1 MKKLLVVLA
10 SLALVASLTACAKAP
25 TEEVN
30 ATKGSLDAAVAEGAQ
45 QYTPEDYK
53 MVADQLAAANAEI
66 KVQEEKFFKNF
77 DKAKQILAKA
87 KADADALKG
96 KVVARKEE
104 LKKAAI
110 ATMAQANTALAEAK
124 ALLAKAPKGK
134 GSKADIEAMATDLA
148 GVEAMIPEVQP
159 MIDKGDFIG
168 ANEKANAILA
178 RINAVSAEVNAA
190 IEKQG
195 AAKAAKAPAKK
206 K

>member
-30 ATKGSLDAAVAEGAQ
+30 ATKASLDSAVADGAQ

-53 MVADQLAAANAEI
+53 VVADQLAAANAEI

-77 DKAKQILAKA
+77 DKAKQMLAKA

-96 KVVARKEE
+96 KVAARKEE
-104 LKKAAI
+104 LKQAAI
-110 ATMAQANTALAEAK
+110 ATMAQATTALEEAK

-134 GSKADIEAMATDLA
+134 GSKAEIEAMMTDLA

-159 MIDKGDFIG
+159 MIDGGDFIG

-178 RINAVSAEVNAA
+178 RINAVISEVNAA
-190 IEKQG
+190 IE
-195 AAKAAKAPAKK
+195 AKK

>member
-25 TEEVN
+25 VEEVN
-30 ATKGSLDAAVAEGAQ
+30 ATKGALDAAVAEGAQ

-96 KVVARKEE
+96 KVAARKEE
-104 LKKAAI
+104 LKQAAI
-110 ATMAQANTALAEAK
+110 ATMAQVTTALEEAK

-134 GSKADIEAMATDLA
+134 GSKAEIEAMMTDLA

-159 MIDKGDFIG
+159 MLDGGDFIG

-178 RINAVSAEVNAA
+178 RINAVISEVNAA
-190 IEKQG
+190 IE
-195 AAKAAKAPAKK
+195 AKK

>member
-30 ATKGSLDAAVAEGAQ
+30 ATKASLDAAVADGAQ

-53 MVADQLAAANAEI
+53 AVADQLAAANAEI

-77 DKAKQILAKA
+77 DKAKQMLAKA

-96 KVVARKEE
+96 KVAARKEE
-104 LKKAAI
+104 LKQACI

-134 GSKADIEAMATDLA
+134 GSKAEIEAMTTDLA

-159 MIDKGDFIG
+159 MLDKGDFIG

-178 RINAVSAEVNAA
+178 RINAVISEVNAA
-190 IEKQG
+190 IE
-195 AAKAAKAPAKK
+195 AKK

>member
-30 ATKGSLDAAVAEGAQ
+30 ATKASLDAAVADGAQ

-53 MVADQLAAANAEI
+53 AVADQLAAANAEI

-96 KVVARKEE
+96 KVAARKEE
-104 LKKAAI
+104 LKKACI
-110 ATMAQANTALAEAK
+110 ATMEQANAALAQAKE
-124 ALLAKAPKGK
+124 LLAKAPKGK
-134 GSKADIEAMATDLA
+134 GSKAEIEAMATDLA

-159 MIDKGDFIG
+159 MLDKGDFIG

-178 RINAVSAEVNAA
+178 RINAVISEVNAA
-190 IEKQG
+190 IE
-195 AAKAAKAPAKK
+195 AKK

>member
-30 ATKGSLDAAVAEGAQ
+30 ATKASLDAAVADGAQ

-77 DKAKQILAKA
+77 DKAKQMLAKA
-87 KADADALKG
+87 KADGDALKG
-96 KVVARKEE
+96 KVAARKEE
-104 LKKAAI
+104 LKQAAI
-110 ATMAQANTALAEAK
+110 ATMAQVTTALEEAK

-134 GSKADIEAMATDLA
+134 GSKAEIEAMQTDLA

-159 MIDKGDFIG
+159 MIDGGDFIG

-178 RINAVSAEVNAA
+178 RINAVISEVNAA
-190 IEKQG
+190 IE
-195 AAKAAKAPAKK
+195 AKK

>member
-30 ATKGSLDAAVAEGAQ
+30 ATKGALDAAVAEGAQ

-96 KVVARKEE
+96 KVAARKEE
-104 LKKAAI
+104 LKQAAI

-134 GSKADIEAMATDLA
+134 GSKAEIEAMATDLA

-159 MIDKGDFIG
+159 MLDKGDFIG

-178 RINAVSAEVNAA
+178 RINAVISEVNAA
-190 IEKQG
+190 IE
-195 AAKAAKAPAKK
+195 AKK

>member
-30 ATKGSLDAAVAEGAQ
+30 ATKASLDAAVADGAQ

-53 MVADQLAAANAEI
+53 AVADQLAAANAEI

-96 KVVARKEE
+96 KVAARKEE
-104 LKKAAI
+104 LKKACI

-134 GSKADIEAMATDLA
+134 GSKAEIEAMATDLA

-159 MIDKGDFIG
+159 MLDKGDFIG

-178 RINAVSAEVNAA
+178 RINAVISEVNAA
-190 IEKQG
+190 IE
-195 AAKAAKAPAKK
+195 AKK

>member
-30 ATKGSLDAAVAEGAQ
+30 ATKASLDAAVAEGAE

-77 DKAKQILAKA
+77 DKAKQMLAKA
-87 KADADALKG
+87 KADAEALKG
-96 KVVARKEE
+96 KVAARKEE
-104 LKKAAI
+104 LKQAAI
-110 ATMAQANTALAEAK
+110 ATMAQATTALEEAK

-134 GSKADIEAMATDLA
+134 GSKAEIEAMMTDLA

-159 MIDKGDFIG
+159 MIDGGDFIG

-178 RINAVSAEVNAA
+178 RINAVISEVNAA
-190 IEKQG
+190 IE
-195 AAKAAKAPAKK
+195 AKK

>member
-96 KVVARKEE
+96 KVAARKEE
-104 LKKAAI
+104 LKQAAI

-134 GSKADIEAMATDLA
+134 GSKAEIEAMATDLA

-159 MIDKGDFIG
+159 MLDKGDFIG

-178 RINAVSAEVNAA
+178 RINAVISEVNAA
-190 IEKQG
+190 IE
-195 AAKAAKAPAKK
+195 AKK

>member
-10 SLALVASLTACAKAP
+10 GLALVASLTACAKAP

-30 ATKGSLDAAVAEGAQ
+30 ATKAAIDSAVADGAQ

-77 DKAKQILAKA
+77 DKAKQMLAKA
-87 KADADALKG
+87 KADAEALKG
-96 KVVARKEE
+96 KVAQRKEE
-104 LKKAAI
+104 LKQAAI
-110 ATMAQANTALAEAK
+110 KTLAESNAALVEAK

-134 GSKADIEAMATDLA
+134 GSKAEIEAMQTDLA

-159 MIDKGDFIG
+159 MIDGGDFIG

-178 RINAVSAEVNAA
+178 RVTAIIDEV
-190 IEKQG
+190 
-195 AAKAAKAPAKK
+195 KAAQAKVGAK
-206 K
+206 

>member
-30 ATKGSLDAAVAEGAQ
+30 AAKASLDAAVADGAQ

-96 KVVARKEE
+96 KVAARKEE
-104 LKKAAI
+104 LKQAAI

-134 GSKADIEAMATDLA
+134 GSKAEIEAMATDLA

-159 MIDKGDFIG
+159 MLDKGDFIG

-178 RINAVSAEVNAA
+178 RINAVISEVNAA
-190 IEKQG
+190 IE
-195 AAKAAKAPAKK
+195 AKK